1 MKESLNLDLKKQ
13 IHEQFA
19 TNKNESSS
27 FLLTAVLGTIIVLGA
42 WGYAMLHSSTTF
54 VVEANV
60 EYKPLSVIL
69 LSVCSMTVLFIL
81 FHLTVKIGAKNRRD
95 QLVIDDILEDANLT
109 SDIYEKHLAKDKTR
123 KTFLVAY
130 FDTLALILSCLVV
143 MVAASTEIYILF
155 ADISASNICDCPLH
169 LINIL
174 GFTIFALTMYID
186 YNREFKQYKKMT
198 EKQDK

>member
-27 FLLTAVLGTIIVLGA
+27 FLLTAILGTIIVLGS

-69 LSVCSMTVLFIL
+69 LSICSMTVLFIL

-95 QLVIDDILEDANLT
+95 QLVIDDIREDADLT
-109 SDIYEKHLAKDKTR
+109 SGIFEKHLAKG
-123 KTFLVAY
+123 V
-130 FDTLALILSCLVV
+130 
-143 MVAASTEIYILF
+143 
-155 ADISASNICDCPLH
+155 
-169 LINIL
+169 
-174 GFTIFALTMYID
+174 LTSVH
-186 YNREFKQYKKMT
+186 RRSHT
-198 EKQDK
+198 SSL